1 MTFPRHAWTAG
12 LLAACLI
19 AAPVHGAPAQPI
31 PPAAHTAD
39 PALTEAQALYTA
51 GLTHYETLDYDLA
64 IESWKQALGRLRDAD
79 SSTPDQA
86 ASVGVARNAIVY
98 NIARAQ
104 ENAFDQDHDVAR
116 LKKAKGLLERYVEEI
131 GAAGTL
137 DPEDVAKANVRIDE
151 LGARIEAAEKQPA
164 APPPKVEPRVE
175 PTSDKPRGRGLTGGG
190 AAMLVAGIG
199 LVAGGVSAGVVM
211 TARAEDRIPELDQ
224 LADEDARRDEIARG
238 KRGDTMLLACAISGG
253 VLALGGVAMLAVG
266 VTRMKNH
273 RNAPRRPCSDPG
285 SPASPYT
292 DGSDATPAPV
302 KAPSGVPYAAP
313 AC

>member
-1 MTFPRHAWTAG
+1 MSLGRASVV
-12 LLAACLI
+12 LAALCV
-19 AAPVHGAPAQPI
+19 ATPAHARVGPATSASAPTEPGP
-31 PPAAHTAD
+31 AD
-39 PALTEAQALYTA
+39 PALTEAQALYTE

-86 ASVGVARNAIVY
+86 ASVAAARNAIVY

-164 APPPKVEPRVE
+164 APPPKIEPRVE

-238 KRGDTMLLACAISGG
+238 RRGDTMLLACAVSGG

-266 VTRMKNH
+266 VTRMKKS
-273 RNAPRRPCSDPG
+273 RSSQRA
-285 SPASPYT
+285 
-292 DGSDATPAPV
+292 ATPMFGPGFAGIAV
-302 KAPSGVPYAAP
+302 HGRF
-313 AC
+313 